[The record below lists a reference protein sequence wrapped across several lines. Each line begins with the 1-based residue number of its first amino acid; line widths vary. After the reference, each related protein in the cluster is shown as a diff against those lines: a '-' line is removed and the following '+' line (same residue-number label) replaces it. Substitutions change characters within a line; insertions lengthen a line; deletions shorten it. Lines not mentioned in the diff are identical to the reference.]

1 MDKPL
6 HDIIVI
12 TGPTATGKTRLAAM
26 VATRVGGEVI
36 SADSRQVYRRMDI
49 GTGKDLSDYIV
60 DGRIVPSHLIDIVDA
75 GYKYNVYEYQRD
87 FLNVY
92 SDMRQRGCYP
102 VVCGGSGMY
111 VDSIVSGYRMIQVPV
126 NGELRAALTGKSLDQ
141 LTGILA
147 RYKNLHN
154 KTDVDTVKRALR
166 AIEIEDYC
174 MHHPVDDKPFPVTN
188 PLVTGIFFD
197 RETRRERITARLKER
212 LEGGMI
218 EEVQKLIAAGIH
230 PDDLIYYG
238 LEYKY
243 VTLYLLNKMS
253 YGEMAQK
260 LEVEIHRFAKRQMTW
275 FRGMERRGIKINW
288 IDGRLPDEEKADQV
302 MNMVKGIKNF

>member
-26 VATRVGGEVI
+26 VAARLGGEII
-36 SADSRQVYRRMDI
+36 SADSRQVYRGMDI

-60 DGRIVPSHLIDIVDA
+60 DGRMVPSHLIDIVDA
-75 GYKYNVYEYQRD
+75 GYRYNVYEYQRD
-87 FLNVY
+87 FQKIY

-111 VDSIVSGYRMIQVPV
+111 VDSIVSGYRLIQVPV
-126 NGELRAALTGKSLDQ
+126 NAELRAALAGRSLDE
-141 LTGILA
+141 LTEILS

-154 KTDVDTVKRALR
+154 KTDVDTVKRAVR

-174 MHHPVDDKPFPVTN
+174 IYHPVDDKPFPVAN
-188 PLVTGIFFD
+188 PLVSGIFFD

-218 EEVQKLIAAGIH
+218 EEVQRLIAAGIH

-243 VTLYLLNKMS
+243 VTLYLLNKLG
-253 YGEMAQK
+253 YAEMFLK

-288 IDGRLPDEEKADQV
+288 IDGRLSDEEKVEQIIRLMD
-302 MNMVKGIKNF
+302 KS

>member
-12 TGPTATGKTRLAAM
+12 AGPTATGKTRLAAM
-26 VATRVGGEVI
+26 VAARLGGEVI
-36 SADSRQVYRRMDI
+36 SADSRQVYRGMDI

-60 DGRIVPSHLIDIVDA
+60 DGRMVPSYLIDIVDA
-75 GYKYNVYEYQRD
+75 GYRYNVYEYQRD

-111 VDSIVSGYRMIQVPV
+111 VDSIVSGYRLIQVPV
-126 NGELRAALTGKSLDQ
+126 NAELRAALAGRSLEE
-141 LTGILA
+141 LTEILA
-147 RYKNLHN
+147 RYKSLHN
-154 KTDVDTVKRALR
+154 KTDVDTVKRAVR

-174 MHHPVDDKPFPVTN
+174 IHHPVDDKPFPVTN

-197 RETRRERITARLKER
+197 RETRRERITARFKER

-218 EEVQKLIAAGIH
+218 EEVQRLIAAGIH

-243 VTLYLLNKMS
+243 VTLYLLNKLS
-253 YGEMAQK
+253 YAEMFQK
-260 LEVEIHRFAKRQMTW
+260 LEVEIHRFAKRQMTL
-275 FRGMERRGIKINW
+275 FRGMERRGIVINW
-288 IDGRLPDEEKADQV
+288 IDGRLADKEKADQV
-302 MNMVKGIKNF
+302 MNMVKGIKN